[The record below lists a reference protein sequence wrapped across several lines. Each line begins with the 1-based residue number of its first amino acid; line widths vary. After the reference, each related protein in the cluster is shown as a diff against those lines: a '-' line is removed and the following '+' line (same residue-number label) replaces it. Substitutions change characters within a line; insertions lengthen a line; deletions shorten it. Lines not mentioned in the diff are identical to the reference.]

1 MKLSVNIWKEWLIC
15 KHTYIVYVIIM
26 YLFINIAIVSI
37 LQLELDFSIVKAEL
51 INILRLF
58 IFYIGNVFMLMSMI
72 NQSIVYERIFGHIHC
87 LLAYKVPLRSI
98 IIGKVIFILLI
109 TSFELPI
116 LFLIYF
122 GFYNIPISIFT
133 SNIFFIIILISV
145 VILIVFLISFI
156 NILVCYSMPKLSKLI
171 SIISFIGCFMLF
183 SYYKLLSEILNNYLS
198 SLVIFFVI
206 LLLFSY
212 LLFFIANR
220 IPNQLILKK

>member
-1 MKLSVNIWKEWLIC
+1 MKLAVNIWKEWIIC

-37 LQLELDFSIVKAEL
+37 LQLESDFSIVKAEL

-72 NQSIVYERIFGHIHC
+72 NQNIVYERISGHIHC

-98 IIGKVIFILLI
+98 IVGKAIFILLI
-109 TSFELPI
+109 TSIELPI
-116 LFLIYF
+116 LLLIYF
-122 GFYNIPISIFT
+122 GFYNIPISMLIT
-133 SNIFFIIILISV
+133 NIFFIIILISV
-145 VILIVFLISFI
+145 VLLFVFLISFI
-156 NILVCYSMPKLSKLI
+156 NILVCYSMPKLAKLI
-171 SIISFIGCFMLF
+171 SVISFIGCFMLF
-183 SYYKLLSEILNNYLS
+183 SYYKSLSETLNNYLY
-198 SLVIFFVI
+198 SLVILFFV

-212 LLFFIANR
+212 LLFLIANR